1 MSNRMTT
8 IEISHRLKEFGVEL
22 YLDPA
27 TGRLRYRAP
36 AGGLTPPLRE
46 KIVAV
51 ALEFEERA
59 AIREYD
65 GNMDRAS
72 AERLAAAEV
81 LGDGAGTDPAGS
93 KGDCP

>member
-1 MSNRMTT
+1 MTT

-59 AIREYD
+59 AIRE
-65 GNMDRAS
+65 S